1 MSRLI
6 STSPKI
12 ANPKLTNPKVVSEM
26 LDDAGI
32 TLSHGLGQNFLVN
45 QSIIDKILK
54 LAEANSSDTILEV
67 GPGIGALT
75 VPLLETGAK
84 VIAIEKDSRLKDLL
98 LENTSFAGEN
108 FSLIEGDALL
118 LTNFVKKRKNVPD
131 LDLQRALHPPLNPA
145 DAGKFVANLPYN
157 VAATLVLDYFQN
169 FDNIKS
175 ATVMVQKEV
184 AARMM
189 AQSNSKTYGA
199 YTVKLSLYASVAG
212 YFSVGRNNFMPAPH
226 VDSTV
231 IRLNR
236 NANDDK
242 LKRTACMMADAAFFN
257 RRKTILNSMSAYF
270 SSRND
275 VDKDA
280 IRATLADSKIDE
292 KTRGET
298 LSKNDFITLAKS
310 FDNLRK

>member
-54 LAEANSSDTILEV
+54 LAVANSSDTILEV

-131 LDLQRALHPPLNPA
+131 LNLPRALNPA

-199 YTVKLSLYASVAG
+199 YTVKLSLYADVAG
-212 YFSVGRNNFMPAPH
+212 YFHVGRNNFMPAPH

-270 SSRND
+270 SSRNY

-280 IRATLADSKIDE
+280 IRATLAASKIAE

>member
-12 ANPKLTNPKVVSEM
+12 ANHKLTNPKVVSEM

-131 LDLQRALHPPLNPA
+131 LNLPRALNPA

-212 YFSVGRNNFMPAPH
+212 YFHVGRNNFMPAPH